1 MLEWE
6 GTENG
11 FRVHDSAGA
20 ECSVSGSRLEFTSA
34 DRDLPR
40 PVDITLDCLT
50 TELTLPGAVVYVIS
64 LSSGETEELGGDTE
78 PMAVSEGEYLVDV
91 DAEVKT
97 YLRMNG
103 PFTLCRT
110 ADYDGVVLSLP
121 GRRRITLGFRGRN
134 RKPTTELTIPPTPEG
149 VATALTYSSV
159 AHKTVGTDRSYPTL
173 RGHPPLL
180 EIREETDGIDV
191 PEDIEAAR
199 GDTGI
204 ELLAPNALEPLLV
217 LAPLA
222 YYLGAEVEVGNV
234 ASPMLRAPAA
244 DVAVELPAMPAL
256 ERDATRLL
264 RKVFFLD
271 CLVRNAGPYGT
282 ELAEASL
289 LDALGVDADRLY
301 AASPADRLAAYLD
314 VPYGAI
320 EQRLPDWHCSTYVE
334 PDDDGIQALP
344 FLLDRMST
352 IYMPRTSELE
362 GSELVERSLDDFYRG
377 RTPDYSLRFG
387 ADESGHP
394 EADSEKGTEKSTSAD
409 SPSIDTPDR
418 SATEAGERSSTDAV
432 DRSSTEAGERS
443 GGDTADRSATV
454 GGRIS
459 GDVRAAG
466 KVASVDV
473 VKPELRGGRIHG
485 WLADGTPIDVFK
497 CLPAA
502 YRNRID
508 ALDRE
513 GDGIDIA
520 VIRNDYEMDA
530 EHADVA
536 DIYRA
541 RGGDVSIDVS
551 VHERLS
557 VADLGNL
564 FEAEYDFVHY
574 IGHCETD
581 GFRCPDGYFSAT
593 SLSSCGAETF
603 FLNACG
609 SYHEGVDLVERGA
622 VAGAVTFSQV
632 LNDHAVSVGSTFAK
646 LLVHG
651 FGFERALQLARRR
664 IMMGKDYAVV
674 GDGTHAL
681 AQSENRLPATV
692 ELEEVES
699 GFLLTYD
706 QFSSR
711 HAGSF
716 YRPYLGEDR
725 YAYLCGNESE
735 HILDR
740 SELANFLERAELPVI
755 YDGDVYWAGSLADR
769 IRSDP

>member
-6 GTENG
+6 GTETG

-20 ECSVSGSRLEFTSA
+20 ECSVSGSDLEFTDA

-50 TELTLPGAVVYVIS
+50 AELTLPGAVVYAIS
-64 LSSGETEELGGDTE
+64 LSSGETEELGADTE
-78 PMAVSEGEYLVDV
+78 PMAMPEGEYLIDV

-97 YLRMNG
+97 YIRLNG

-121 GRRRITLGFRGRN
+121 GRRRLTLGFRGRA
-134 RKPTTELTIPPTPEG
+134 RKPTTAMTIPPTPEG
-149 VATALTYSSV
+149 VATAVTHASV
-159 AHKTVGTDRSYPTL
+159 AHKTTGADRSYPTL

-180 EIREETDGIDV
+180 EIDESIDEAVV
-191 PEDIEAAR
+191 PEKIRAAHS
-199 GDTGI
+199 DTGI

-222 YYLGAEVEVGNV
+222 YYLGADVEVGNV
-234 ASPMLRAPAA
+234 ASPMVRAPDT
-244 DVAVELPAMPAL
+244 DVALELPAMPDL
-256 ERDATRLL
+256 EREATRLL

-289 LDALGVDADRLY
+289 LDALGVDAGALY
-301 AASPADRLAAYLD
+301 AASPAERLAAYLD

-334 PDDDGIQALP
+334 PDEDGIQAIP
-344 FLLDRMST
+344 FLLDRMSLV
-352 IYMPRTSELE
+352 YMPRTSELE

-377 RTPDYSLRFG
+377 RAPEYARRHTSRETSRERNRTEQSVSAPAPDTTEGDALDRVPL
-387 ADESGHP
+387 SGGG
-394 EADSEKGTEKSTSAD
+394 SSAD
-409 SPSIDTPDR
+409 VR
-418 SATEAGERSSTDAV
+418 SAGE
-432 DRSSTEAGERS
+432 
-443 GGDTADRSATV
+443 
-454 GGRIS
+454 
-459 GDVRAAG
+459 
-466 KVASVDV
+466 VASVDV

-485 WLADGTPIDVFK
+485 WLADGTPIDVFR
-497 CLPAA
+497 CLPEA
-502 YRNRID
+502 YQHRID

-513 GDGIDIA
+513 SDGIDIA
-520 VIRNDYEMDA
+520 VVRNDAEMDA

-536 DIYRA
+536 DIYRT

-557 VADLGNL
+557 VADLAAL
-564 FEAEYDFVHY
+564 FEDDHDFVHY

-581 GFRCPDGYFSAT
+581 GFRCPDGHLSA
-593 SLSSCGAETF
+593 SSIDGCGAQTF

-609 SYHEGVDLVERGA
+609 SYHEGVELVRTGA
-622 VAGAVTFSQV
+622 VAGAITFSQV
-632 LNDHAVSVGSTFAK
+632 LNDHAVAVGSSFAQ

-692 ELEEVES
+692 ELDAVDQ
-699 GFLLTYD
+699 GFLLSYD
-706 QFSSR
+706 QFCSR

-716 YRPYLGEDR
+716 YRPYLGDDR
-725 YAYLCGNESE
+725 YAYLCGNVSE
-735 HILDR
+735 YLLDR
-740 SELANFLERAELPVI
+740 SELATFLDRAALPVI
-755 YDGDVYWAGSLADR
+755 YDGDVYWSASLADR
-769 IRSDP
+769 IRSGE

>member
-6 GTENG
+6 ATESG

-20 ECSVSGSRLEFTSA
+20 ECSVGGSQLEFTEPE
-34 DRDLPR
+34 RELPR

-50 TELTLPGAVVYVIS
+50 TELTLPGAVVYLIS
-64 LSSGETEELGGDTE
+64 LTSGETEELPGTTE
-78 PMAVSEGEYLVDV
+78 PKAMPEGEYLVDV

-97 YLRMNG
+97 YLRLTG

-110 ADYDGVVLSLP
+110 ADYDGVVLSVP
-121 GRRRITLGFRGRN
+121 ARRRITLGFRSRN
-134 RKPTTELTIPPTPEG
+134 RKPTAELTIPPTPEG
-149 VATALTYSSV
+149 VATALTYSSA
-159 AHKTVGTDRSYPTL
+159 AHKTTGTDRSYPTL

-180 EIREETDGIDV
+180 EIADETADVEVPSAIRE
-191 PEDIEAAR
+191 AR
-199 GDTGI
+199 DDTGI
-204 ELLAPNALEPLLV
+204 ELLAPNAVESLLV

-222 YYLGAEVEVGNV
+222 YYIGADVQVGNV
-234 ASPMLRAPAA
+234 ASPILRAPDA
-244 DVAVELPAMPAL
+244 DVAHELPAMPDL

-271 CLVRNAGPYGT
+271 CLVRNAGPYDT

-289 LDALGVDADRLY
+289 LDALGVDAETLY

-334 PDDDGIQALP
+334 PDRDGLRALP
-344 FLLDRMST
+344 FLLDRMSL

-377 RTPDYSLRFG
+377 RSPEDYRSISSRSPRNVDTESAEREEAHG
-387 ADESGHP
+387 ARSGDRT
-394 EADSEKGTEKSTSAD
+394 ATSGDSD
-409 SPSIDTPDR
+409 VR
-418 SATEAGERSSTDAV
+418 SA
-432 DRSSTEAGERS
+432 
-443 GGDTADRSATV
+443 GD
-454 GGRIS
+454 
-459 GDVRAAG
+459 
-466 KVASVDV
+466 VASVDV
-473 VKPELRGGRIHG
+473 LKPELRGGRIHG
-485 WLADGTPIDVFK
+485 WLAEGTPIDVFN
-497 CLPAA
+497 CLPEAFEH
-502 YRNRID
+502 RID
-508 ALDRE
+508 ALDRA

-520 VIRNDYEMDA
+520 VVRNDAAMEV

-536 DIYRA
+536 DIYRT
-541 RGGDVSIDVS
+541 RGADVSIDVS

-557 VADLGNL
+557 TTELARL
-564 FEAEYDFVHY
+564 FEAEYDFAHY
-574 IGHCETD
+574 IGHCETG
-581 GFRCPDGYFSAT
+581 GFRCPDGHLSAS
-593 SLSSCGAETF
+593 SLTGCGLQTF

-609 SYHEGVDLVERGA
+609 SYHEGVDLVRQGA

-674 GDGTHAL
+674 GDGTHSL

-692 ELEEVES
+692 ELESVEA

-711 HAGSF
+711 HAGAF

-725 YAYLCGNESE
+725 YAYLCGNESD
-735 HILDR
+735 HVLDR
-740 SELANFLERAELPVI
+740 SAVAAFLERAALPVI
-755 YDGDVYWAGSLADR
+755 YDGDVYWSDDLADR
-769 IRSDP
+769 IRSGH

>member
-6 GTENG
+6 GTESG

-20 ECSVSGSRLEFTSA
+20 ECSVSGSQLEFTEA

-64 LSSGETEELGGDTE
+64 LSSGETDELGGDTE
-78 PMAVSEGEYLVDV
+78 PMSVPEGEYLIDV

-97 YLRMNG
+97 YLRCNG

-134 RKPTTELTIPPTPEG
+134 RKPTAALSIPPTPDG

-159 AHKTVGTDRSYPTL
+159 AHKTTGTDRSFPTL

-180 EIREETDGIDV
+180 DIAEESD
-191 PEDIEAAR
+191 DIEVPAAIR
-199 GDTGI
+199 DATDDTGI
-204 ELLAPNALEPLLV
+204 ELLAPSAVEPLLV

-222 YYLGAEVEVGNV
+222 YYLGATVEVGTV
-234 ASPMLRAPAA
+234 ASPILRAPEA
-244 DVAVELPAMPAL
+244 DVAFELPAMPDL
-256 ERDATRLL
+256 ERDTTRLL

-289 LDALGVDADRLY
+289 LDALGVDADTLY
-301 AASPADRLAAYLD
+301 AAPPVERLAAYLD

-334 PDDDGIQALP
+334 PDAEGLRALP
-344 FLLDRMST
+344 FLLDRMSL

-377 RTPDYSLRFG
+377 QTPDYSRRVVPSRSLDPTTGSASERETDAA
-387 ADESGHP
+387 ADGGRT
-394 EADSEKGTEKSTSAD
+394 AGR
-409 SPSIDTPDR
+409 DTAVR
-418 SATEAGERSSTDAV
+418 SAGE
-432 DRSSTEAGERS
+432 
-443 GGDTADRSATV
+443 
-454 GGRIS
+454 
-459 GDVRAAG
+459 
-466 KVASVDV
+466 VASVDV

-485 WLADGTPIDVFK
+485 WLAEGTPIDVFK
-497 CLPAA
+497 SLPEA
-502 YRNRID
+502 YEHRLD

-513 GDGIDIA
+513 GEGIDIA
-520 VIRNDYEMDA
+520 VVRNDAEMDV

-557 VADLGNL
+557 TTELARL
-564 FEAEYDFVHY
+564 FETDYDFVHY

-581 GFRCPDGYFSAT
+581 GFRCPDGHLAAS
-593 SLSSCGAETF
+593 SLTSCGAQTF

-609 SYHEGVDLVERGA
+609 SYHEGVDLVKRGA
-622 VAGAVTFSQV
+622 VVGAVTFSQV

-674 GDGTHAL
+674 GDGTHSL

-692 ELEEVES
+692 ELEAVNA
-699 GFLLTYD
+699 GFLVTYD
-706 QFSSR
+706 QFCSH
-711 HAGSF
+711 HAGAF
-716 YRPYLGEDR
+716 YRPYLGDDR

-735 HILDR
+735 HVLDR
-740 SELANFLERAELPVI
+740 SEVATFLERAALPVI
-755 YDGDVYWAGSLADR
+755 YDGDVYWSASLADR
-769 IRSDP
+769 IRSGP